1 MNTDEIVRALKCCG
15 TVDEQSCGSC
25 PYEYCSPECEA
36 LCGNAA
42 DLIETL
48 TAQLSASQARERA
61 AAEEKGELLRER
73 LLLKRC
79 VGALSLLIKG
89 LEGRAVMQVVLPGAK
104 KALSAYRGEY
114 PAVNVVLDGGGPQA
128 GEGQGG

>member
-1 MNTDEIVRALKCCG
+1 MNADEIMRILRG
-15 TVDEQSCGSC
+15 RQGDGMFN
-25 PYEYCSPECEA
+25 PYEGGDSPA
-36 LCGNAA
+36 LITSATLNAAA